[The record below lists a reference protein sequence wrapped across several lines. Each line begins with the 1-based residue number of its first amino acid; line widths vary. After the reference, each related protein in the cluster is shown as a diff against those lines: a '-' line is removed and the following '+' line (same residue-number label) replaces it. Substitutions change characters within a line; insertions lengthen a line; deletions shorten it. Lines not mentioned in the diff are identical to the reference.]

1 MTRRRIMLVEVEPRV
16 PQPTVYSTWDPT
28 NTDSEITLS
37 AGNTL
42 ATRNSVHASTW
53 RGSIA
58 TGWNAIPQTG
68 MRSGVWYWETTP
80 NYSGSADFSVGLS
93 NGDDG
98 KVSRLGDGW
107 IIGSPF
113 SVGISKNGDVR
124 VFNSVQANIGAIAS
138 GSVIRHWLDLDS
150 YSYKVAV
157 NGGPWHD
164 LRMTAP
170 GLGMPAVGSPLIIA
184 TFSSDGIE
192 QAGSHNYPATSLL
205 RPSGT
210 TASVLA
216 NFGAT
221 PFAYPPPP
229 GANAGVFET
238 ADPVPTPLYFSSAP
252 FSRVDKGTGIQYSAR
267 IVGDVE
273 GARAGSCW
281 VWGGQTESRRGSI
294 QLVNVEGDLDHMA
307 HWHWRDTPVRIL
319 QGYEGDAYGDFTLWA
334 ACVADNLVFSAR
346 SPRRAELVLAD
357 ALAAAD
363 EPIQQETYPEDHP
376 ITADAG
382 KPIPLVFGI
391 PFGCSGALQSP
402 FTVGAD
408 AFAWQIH
415 DGLAPTLA
423 GLGTIY
429 DNGIDIT
436 SRCVQWPASAPYK
449 GFRVTGMAP
458 IGKVT
463 VDASGNASTTI
474 QTIVQNA
481 FARLPPGK
489 LDPMPAITLQPGGVA
504 GLDSWAGIYIRESRS
519 ILQVLREAMDSVCG
533 WACPTRDGSQLRL
546 ARVREPNGETP
557 ALVLT
562 RAQIVGELAVE
573 LDTARNL
580 TTRLAGR
587 RNYTPHS
594 HSEIAASISDPN
606 SPAFDANRVA
616 ELTAEWRV
624 IREGIPQIV
633 DGAALSDAYA
643 QARTAAHR
651 GTLLQQQHHIQAE
664 ANRVCTTWYPTRH
677 FVRLTALLDAVAADT
692 LEPGDFVQLVWPGY
706 GLEDGAMFM
715 VVSVRSRF
723 FSRRVDLTLWGSLP
737 RET

>member
-16 PQPTVYSTWDPT
+16 PQPPVYATWGTNNPAFAPPLSGGNLTTTGPTGYTGPNLAVGRYSTLA
-28 NTDSEITLS
+28 LS
-37 AGNTL
+37 
-42 ATRNSVHASTW
+42 
-53 RGSIA
+53 
-58 TGWNAIPQTG
+58 
-68 MRSGVWYWETTP
+68 SGQWYWETTHAQ
-80 NYSGSADFSVGLS
+80 SGQCVVA
-93 NGDDG
+93 
-98 KVSRLGDGW
+98 
-107 IIGSPF
+107 
-113 SVGISKNGDVR
+113 VGIAGLAAADLSTFTNRPMLGNTLNPDYLLPGAVGIYADGTTMGGTGASVPVIPNGTIV
-124 VFNSVQANIGAIAS
+124 
-138 GSVIRHWLDLDS
+138 RHWLDVDS
-150 YSYKVAV
+150 KIYRVAV
-157 NGGPWHD
+157 AGGAWVVVATDANWPSRIID
-164 LRMTAP
+164 AP
-170 GLGMPAVGSPLIIA
+170 VDWPAISPAHSYAISNPFGTGS
-184 TFSSDGIE
+184 
-192 QAGSHNYPATSLL
+192 GSVT
-205 RPSGT
+205 
-210 TASVLA
+210 A

-229 GANAGVFET
+229 GANAGVFST
-238 ADPVPTPLYFSSAP
+238 PDPVPTPLHFSSAP
-252 FSRVDKGTGIQYSAR
+252 FSRVEKGEGIQYSAR

-273 GARAGSCW
+273 STRAGSCW

-294 QLVNVEGDLDHMA
+294 QLVNVEGDLDHLA
-307 HWHWRDTPVRIL
+307 HWHWRDAPVRIL

-334 ACVADNLVFSAR
+334 ACVADNLVFTSRA
-346 SPRRAELVLAD
+346 PRRAELVLAD
-357 ALAAAD
+357 ALASAD

-391 PFGCSGALQSP
+391 PFGCTGALQSP
-402 FTVGAD
+402 LTVGAD

-606 SPAFDANRVA
+606 SPAFNANRVA

-624 IREGIPQIV
+624 IREGKPQIV

-651 GTLLQQQHHIQAE
+651 GTLMQQQHHIQAE
-664 ANRVCTTWYPTRH
+664 ANRICTTWYPTRH
-677 FVRLTALLDAVAADT
+677 IVRLTALLDAVAADT

-706 GLEDGAMFM
+706 GLDAGAMFM